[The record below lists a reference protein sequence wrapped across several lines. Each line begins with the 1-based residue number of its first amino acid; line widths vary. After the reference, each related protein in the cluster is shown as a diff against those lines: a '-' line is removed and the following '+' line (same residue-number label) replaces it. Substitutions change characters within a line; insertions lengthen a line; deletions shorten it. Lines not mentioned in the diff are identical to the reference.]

1 MSALRVT
8 IDPQSADAQT
18 LLRIRAAIEEM
29 FREREGDFAVTVT
42 VERPQRTCSRH
53 VERILAPWS
62 TTDEPSCGGPPPAL
76 LRSSSAFR
84 FTSVAVFARTSRG
97 IDSL

>member
-29 FREREGDFAVTVT
+29 FREREGDFAVTIESPLSHKYRRLTLSGKNRKREALLDDSEV
-42 VERPQRTCSRH
+42 QACSITG
-53 VERILAPWS
+53 ILAQWLA
-62 TTDEPSCGGPPPAL
+62 EWAL
-76 LRSSSAFR
+76 
-84 FTSVAVFARTSRG
+84 
-97 IDSL
+97 